1 MTDISRYE
9 QDCGDN
15 KHSYIADGST
25 NWYNQFGERLIVTK
39 LDLAKLCDS
48 IPTSW
53 ISGYVTIRKTYMC
66 SSKFRKR
73 MITALTIIEI

>member
-25 NWYNQFGERLIVTK
+25 NWYNQFGERLIVRYKAGPCQT
-39 LDLAKLCDS
+39 L
-48 IPTSW
+48 
-53 ISGYVTIRKTYMC
+53 
-66 SSKFRKR
+66 
-73 MITALTIIEI
+73 